1 MIDALRRNPGSLPE
15 RGDDVD
21 HLVAEA
27 EQAGLGFYNE
37 PALDVLLTLRN
48 LARQPY
54 SAAAVTSLLDRFDPA
69 KVRFTNAAATT
80 FTPRLSDVRTRD
92 YGDDV
97 AGPQGLIKPRE
108 ISDGSGGTRVKPSA
122 LAMKRLQDDE
132 AAMLASRSLVE
143 ARIML
148 TIAALARAYT
158 RYHRRD
164 DERAPGTFLVF
175 LGPEFW
181 FRGVAG
187 PCEIAEADRV
197 RNVFRAVSLLYPDVL
212 IMPGTIVSGE
222 HYPGFEGPSSWFR
235 VRNTAPAFW
244 NGNLI
249 HEVDKQEDA
258 GTTSGIEP
266 LAGEPSVE
274 KAQTKGKGSSFFSL
288 GDLRIAID
296 ICADHNIRRAAREAE
311 REQAELA
318 DIHLVSGFG
327 QTITQVDAAF
337 HPRHSTFGL
346 SADSSGGGG
355 SHLRPGTRG
364 FTRGEIVNAGGEW
377 EMAPDGTL
385 AALDA
390 PQAYW
395 PPVPVG
401 DRGSDAPRRPRRGRG
416 PCAVVDSGS
425 GEPVVLPLGGGGE
438 PGRWQAPSRNAGKG
452 KERETGSPRGGSSD
466 EGQRNF
472 GSRSG
477 DRGTAGGSHRR
488 MSAVGESSARR
499 VRARARR
506 ASARRGSATESA
518 GTGNATTRDAVPRAT
533 PPVSAAETADG

>member
-1 MIDALRRNPGSLPE
+1 
-15 RGDDVD
+15 
-21 HLVAEA
+21 
-27 EQAGLGFYNE
+27 
-37 PALDVLLTLRN
+37 
-48 LARQPY
+48 
-54 SAAAVTSLLDRFDPA
+54 
-69 KVRFTNAAATT
+69 
-80 FTPRLSDVRTRD
+80 
-92 YGDDV
+92 
-97 AGPQGLIKPRE
+97 
-108 ISDGSGGTRVKPSA
+108 
-122 LAMKRLQDDE
+122 MKRLQDDE

-143 ARIML
+143 ARITL

-477 DRGTAGGSHRR
+477 DPRYGRRIAPENERGRRVEREKGEGESEKGEREEGERGRERWHWQRHDPRRSAARDPAGVRSRDGRR
-488 MSAVGESSARR
+488 MIDKPEKVPDERAKDERDDEESEG
-499 VRARARR
+499 V
-506 ASARRGSATESA
+506 
-518 GTGNATTRDAVPRAT
+518 
-533 PPVSAAETADG
+533 